1 MWFEGIAW
9 AQAAA
14 RGAAATPQSI
24 FDQAIYGPVLPLVVI
39 VGVIYFLMI
48 RPQSKR
54 ANDHQKMVNALKRND
69 EVVTAGGL
77 IGRIAELGDK
87 LITLEIAHGVRVRVE
102 RGQITALST
111 YSKATAKKDKGD

>member
-14 RGAAATPQSI
+14 ATGGAQNT
-24 FDQAIYGPVLPLVVI
+24 FDQVIYGPILPLVII
-39 VGVIYFLMI
+39 VAVIYFLMI

-54 ANDHQKMVNALKRND
+54 ASDHQKMVNALKRND

-77 IGRIAELGDK
+77 VGRIVDLGDK
-87 LITLEIAHGVRVRVE
+87 LVTVEIAQSVRVRVE
-102 RGQITALST
+102 RGQISALST
-111 YSKATAKKDKGD
+111 YGKGPAKKERSGE

>member
-9 AQAAA
+9 AQSGG
-14 RGAAATPQSI
+14 GAAAGPQSL
-24 FDQAIYGPVLPLVVI
+24 FDQAIYGPILPLVII
-39 VGVIYFLMI
+39 VAVIYFLMI

-54 ANDHQKMVNALKRND
+54 ANEHQKMINALKRND

-87 LITLEIAHGVRVRVE
+87 LVTLEIAQGVRVRVE
-102 RGQITALST
+102 RAQITALSS
-111 YSKATAKKDKGD
+111 YSKTAAKKEKGD